1 MPYRA
6 LGERKEVDAVKR
18 RLITTGAALC
28 LFVLFPSYLS
38 AGLNSFQS
46 EIIKIAFMNGFV
58 RALYEE
64 EHVLREIKG
73 NKQIME
79 KVVNTEAEKYM
90 EEVTAMNRR
99 IENKHIQGG
108 SSETFRHNNNW

>member
-1 MPYRA
+1 MK
-6 LGERKEVDAVKR
+6 RKM
-18 RLITTGAALC
+18 ITAGAALC

-46 EIIKIAFMNGFV
+46 EIIKVPFMNGFV
-58 RALYEE
+58 RALYAEE
-64 EHVLREIKG
+64 QVLRKIKG
-73 NKQIME
+73 NQQIME

-99 IENKHIQGG
+99 IENKHNQGG
-108 SSETFRHNNNW
+108 STETIRRNNNW